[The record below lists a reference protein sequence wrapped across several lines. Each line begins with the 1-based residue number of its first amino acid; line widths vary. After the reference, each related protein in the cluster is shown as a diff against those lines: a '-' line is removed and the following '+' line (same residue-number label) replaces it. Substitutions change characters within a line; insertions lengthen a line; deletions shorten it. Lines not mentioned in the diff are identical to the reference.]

1 MSGTT
6 SAGAVPMRSLLV
18 RPLQLLASVFSL
30 TLLLALGALA
40 LFAWLDFERIQF
52 VRAHVNRTELL
63 EDCQIVLKEAERQL
77 ATGSFTGGA
86 EKLARVR
93 GYLGLVPVSGGPVG
107 PVTRERLQQLERLL
121 TQAETSPTP
130 ALTDALGVV
139 EQMLERE
146 TSIQSRSLDAVYHD
160 IAAERRIALLA
171 LLGFPLLLTL
181 MLWVLRQRIFL
192 PIGRL
197 KDFLSRLSEGDFT
210 PVSLARIDP
219 LLLPLFKNYNSMVG
233 RLAQLEQANR
243 DRTLSLE
250 QEVRTATHA
259 LLKQQQTLARAERLA
274 AAGEVSATLAHELR
288 NPIAGIHVTLV
299 NLRAELADPLLG
311 ERVDLVI
318 AELHRITRLL
328 NGLLQLSRQTP
339 EPPRMVQVDR
349 LVQDLATL
357 MRYQLPALVRL
368 VVQAPTGLICQL
380 PEDGVRQALLNL
392 VMNSVEAMAGS
403 PGTISLE
410 VERRDGRVIFR
421 VLDEGPGFS
430 EEMLAGGVRPF
441 VTSRETGT
449 GLGLAMVKRFAR
461 DFGGEL
467 AIVNRSPHGACV
479 TLSLSCDGATAA
491 ADPGPAAA

>member
-1 MSGTT
+1 
-6 SAGAVPMRSLLV
+6 
-18 RPLQLLASVFSL
+18 
-30 TLLLALGALA
+30 
-40 LFAWLDFERIQF
+40 
-52 VRAHVNRTELL
+52 
-63 EDCQIVLKEAERQL
+63 
-77 ATGSFTGGA
+77 
-86 EKLARVR
+86 
-93 GYLGLVPVSGGPVG
+93 
-107 PVTRERLQQLERLL
+107 
-121 TQAETSPTP
+121 
-130 ALTDALGVV
+130 
-139 EQMLERE
+139 MLERE

-171 LLGFPLLLTL
+171 LLGFPVLLTL

-233 RLAQLEQANR
+233 HLAQLEQANR

-299 NLRAELADPLLG
+299 NLRAELSDPLLG

-368 VVQAPTGLICQL
+368 VVQAPTGLICRL

-403 PGTISLE
+403 PGAISLE

-430 EEMLAGGVRPF
+430 EEMLAGGVPPF

-449 GLGLAMVKRFAR
+449 GLGLAMVKRFTR

-467 AIVNRSPHGACV
+467 AIVNRSPRVDGDAHHLPG
-479 TLSLSCDGATAA
+479 LSDRMHRESRSGSA
-491 ADPGPAAA
+491 P